1 MFLDLCALKQFNLY
15 DRSFEF
21 RSNSWQYCLM
31 VMVDVEKNCCQW
43 LFTLF
48 TNSSLLSKEEIT
60 LIDVYLNCLRCFAE
74 WVSTSNR
81 GVTARNTR
89 ALLLTILGF
98 WRTVEEISR
107 RKEIFK
113 GNLLMTN
120 YHIDEFTDYL

>member
-21 RSNSWQYCLM
+21 GSNSCLM
-31 VMVDVEKNCCQW
+31 VKVGVEKNCCQW

-74 WVSTSNR
+74 
-81 GVTARNTR
+81 
-89 ALLLTILGF
+89 
-98 WRTVEEISR
+98 
-107 RKEIFK
+107 
-113 GNLLMTN
+113 
-120 YHIDEFTDYL
+120 